1 MVSSSSCLTTPSC
14 PLIMNVWKERHLH
27 FPLDDWLQGQGT
39 LVLPVQLFFSAPVQC
54 AEHAECLIHIWQNNE
69 LDIWFGADA
78 NLVLFLFP
86 CVKWENV
93 RVRRISAQ
101 PPHFKGEEK
110 IPERRVSDPR
120 SPLLLVAFWHSVQS
134 SVSLILDFTNSLFFN
149 VLSPHQSPA
158 LLPLWQ
164 VSFPTSPLLAL
175 HSACPQFVF
184 NAVQQCLLGM

>member
-1 MVSSSSCLTTPSC
+1 MPSHWERVKGEALTFSTRQLASRTRNTCLACSVIFSS
-14 PLIMNVWKERHLH
+14 
-27 FPLDDWLQGQGT
+27 T
-39 LVLPVQLFFSAPVQC
+39 LVQC
-54 AEHAECLIHIWQNNE
+54 PEHAEGLIHIRQNNE
-69 LDIWFGADA
+69 LDIWLGADA
-78 NLVLFLFP
+78 SLVLFLFP

-110 IPERRVSDPR
+110 IPERRGSDPS

-134 SVSLILDFTNSLFFN
+134 SVSLILDFTNSFFFS
-149 VLSPHQSPA
+149 VLSPHRSPA

-164 VSFPTSPLLAL
+164 VSFPTSPVLAL